1 MSYLKNIGA
10 RLREERER
18 LNASQTDFALL
29 AAQHSVPG
37 TTQRSVTGYET
48 GAQSPSVSF
57 LAVVATVGVDVNY
70 VLTGERK
77 TGYTTDAV
85 LFVVNMVTNGNMSL
99 EDALEHAQL
108 ISQKNLVYRETPHGN
123 VPFVSDVVATKEQ
136 IEAATAEPKKRRG
149 RPKKTSE

>member
-1 MSYLKNIGA
+1 MEYPKIIGA

-18 LNASQTDFALL
+18 LNASQTDLALV
-29 AAQHSVPG
+29 AAQHGVSG
-37 TTQRSVTGYET
+37 GTQRSVTGYET

-57 LAVVATVGVDVNY
+57 LSVVATIGVDVNY

-108 ISQKNLVYRETPHGN
+108 ISQKNLNYRETKNGT
-123 VPFVSDVVATKEQ
+123 VPFVSGIVPTKEQ
-136 IEAATAEPKKRRG
+136 IDAATSEPKKQRG
-149 RPKKTSE
+149 RPKKA